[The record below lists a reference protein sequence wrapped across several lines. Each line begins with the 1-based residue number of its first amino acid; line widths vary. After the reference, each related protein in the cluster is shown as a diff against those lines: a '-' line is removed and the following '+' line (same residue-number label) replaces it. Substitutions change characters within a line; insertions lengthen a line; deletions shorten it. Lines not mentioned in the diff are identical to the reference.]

1 MKEGKTL
8 GKLIE
13 KVGRGEVEKRIL
25 QKAASDPFFAHNL
38 SMRPRPTLEKFLE
51 VKIPEVLD
59 VNIIVEGGR
68 TFGLVIPQ
76 PNYLDF

>member
-1 MKEGKTL
+1 
-8 GKLIE
+8 
-13 KVGRGEVEKRIL
+13 
-25 QKAASDPFFAHNL
+25 
-38 SMRPRPTLEKFLE
+38 MRPRPTLEKFLD